1 MRILYISADP
11 GVPVLGHKG
20 ASVHVRSLAEAFAG
34 LGCKVTIASP
44 RIEEAENT
52 LVPSIR
58 LVEIPA
64 VRPRECET
72 EADVRAQAERQAAGV
87 IALARDLEAD
97 ALYTRLS
104 LASFAG
110 ARTARELG
118 LPLVVE
124 VNAPL
129 RTEELRFR
137 DLRHAEFTLEAE
149 REELAGARRVFAVSR
164 PLAAWLANEG
174 VDDARIEIVR
184 NAFPAD
190 GAERRREVGTG
201 TDLVVGF
208 AGGLKLWHG
217 IDVMIEAFGRA
228 LAEGG
233 RLRLEVAGKGPAEAH
248 VADAPLP
255 AERFQWLGH
264 LPHDAAVARLGEWD
278 VGLAPFIPVE
288 GFWFSPLKLCEYM
301 TAGLAVVASA
311 LGDIPDLL
319 GDGEAGLLVPAG
331 DSDALAGALLRLD
344 RDRELVRTLGARA
357 AARAAQGPT
366 WADNAR
372 HAIAVMER

>member
-20 ASVHVRSLAEAFAG
+20 ASVHVRSLAEAFAR
-34 LGCKVTIASP
+34 LGCEVTIASP

-52 LVPSIR
+52 LTPSIR

-72 EADVRAQAERQAAGV
+72 EADVRAQAETQAAAV
-87 IALARDLEAD
+87 IALARELEVD
-97 ALYTRLS
+97 ALYARLS

-129 RTEELRFR
+129 RTEELHFR
-137 DLRHAEFTLEAE
+137 DLRHPEFALEAE
-149 REELAGARRVFAVSR
+149 REELAGARRVFAVSG
-164 PLAAWLANEG
+164 PLAAWLADEG
-174 VDDARIEIVR
+174 VDEERIEVVP

-217 IDVMIEAFGRA
+217 IDVMIDAFGQA
-228 LAEGG
+228 LAEGA
-233 RLRLEVAGKGPAEAH
+233 RLRFEVAGKGPAEAH

-255 AERFQWLGH
+255 AERFRWLGH

-278 VGLAPFIPVE
+278 VGLAPFVAVE
-288 GFWFSPLKLCEYM
+288 GFWFSPLKLFEYM

-319 GDGEAGLLVPAG
+319 EDGEAGLLVPAG

-372 HAIAVMER
+372 HAIAVMEP